1 MAHNAHH
8 PHRIAAGRTFSLLPA
23 ATFYAIPLPP
33 RPTFSAH
40 PDTPAASSR
49 ARFDVAAAE
58 RTRSAMQVVAGA
70 ADVQARGVGR
80 FVGLLVR
87 RERIHIVPH
96 ELRHVRLTAFQ
107 QRAAAGLSR
116 ISHES

>member
-1 MAHNAHH
+1 MHITHIESPPEGHFRSSRRRLSMLFRFLHA
-8 PHRIAAGRTFSLLPA
+8 PHLRHFRT
-23 ATFYAIPLPP
+23 PLPLL
-33 RPTFSAH
+33 RG
-40 PDTPAASSR
+40 

-58 RTRSAMQVVAGA
+58 RACSAVQVVAGA

-96 ELRHVRLTAFQ
+96 ELRHIRLTAFQ

>member
-1 MAHNAHH
+1 MLFRFLRAPLFRHF
-8 PHRIAAGRTFSLLPA
+8 RT
-23 ATFYAIPLPP
+23 PLPFL
-33 RPTFSAH
+33 RG
-40 PDTPAASSR
+40 

-58 RTRSAMQVVAGA
+58 RTRSAMQVIAVA

-96 ELRHVRLTAFQ
+96 ELRHIRLTAFQ

>member
-23 ATFYAIPLPP
+23 ATVYAIPLPP
-33 RPTFSAH
+33 R
-40 PDTPAASSR
+40 
-49 ARFDVAAAE
+49 
-58 RTRSAMQVVAGA
+58 TRSAVQVVAGA

-96 ELRHVRLTAFQ
+96 ELRHIRLTAFQ

>member
-1 MAHNAHH
+1 MHITHIESPPEGHFASFRRRLSMLFRFLRAPLFRH
-8 PHRIAAGRTFSLLPA
+8 IRT
-23 ATFYAIPLPP
+23 PLPFL
-33 RPTFSAH
+33 RG
-40 PDTPAASSR
+40 

-58 RTRSAMQVVAGA
+58 RTRSAMQVIAGA

-96 ELRHVRLTAFQ
+96 ELRHIRLTAFQ

>member
-1 MAHNAHH
+1 MHITHIESRRRLSMLFRFLRAPLFRHF
-8 PHRIAAGRTFSLLPA
+8 RT
-23 ATFYAIPLPP
+23 PLPFL
-33 RPTFSAH
+33 RG
-40 PDTPAASSR
+40 

-58 RTRSAMQVVAGA
+58 RTRSAMQIIAGA

-107 QRAAAGLSR
+107 QRAAAGFAR

>member
-1 MAHNAHH
+1 MHITH
-8 PHRIAAGRTFSLLPA
+8 IES
-23 ATFYAIPLPP
+23 PP
-33 RPTFSAH
+33 GGHF
-40 PDTPAASSR
+40 ASSR
-49 ARFDVAAAE
+49 RRLSMLFRFLRAPHLRHFRTPLPFLRGARFYVAAAE
-58 RTRSAMQVVAGA
+58 RTRSAMQVIAGA

-96 ELRHVRLTAFQ
+96 ELRHIRLTAFQ